1 MLLSALKFWDKL
13 GLGQRAGKKNVCVF
27 EESDETRVDAVALLD
42 LVLLHVVR
50 GPRLTTCWFVREND
64 LCVGPA
70 RLPKGARE
78 WRLLKLNE
86 RTIQYGLF
94 KLSRFKLRL
103 FCTATFTKTEMSL
116 TLTTKCPSTRVT

>member
-50 GPRLTTCWFVREND
+50 
-64 LCVGPA
+64 
-70 RLPKGARE
+70 
-78 WRLLKLNE
+78 
-86 RTIQYGLF
+86 
-94 KLSRFKLRL
+94 
-103 FCTATFTKTEMSL
+103 
-116 TLTTKCPSTRVT
+116 